1 MRGLRFASPVF
12 ASALVAVLVAGCA
25 GLEVLSPPSSGQSA
39 PAPAPTAGRA
49 APADQPAPPR
59 PADRRDVERL
69 SRVMVPLVKA
79 ADHPQPVDRIRVG
92 IVNDPSI
99 NAGSAGGGQ
108 YIVTRGLLD
117 RANDEQLTAVLAHEV
132 AHDDLGHVGKQQAL
146 GTGLELGAAILDQ
159 IFPGT
164 GQVAPLAGNL
174 ILRAYSRSEELEA
187 DRHGVDLLR
196 RVGARPDAMERAL
209 LWLAQVSGSQKGGF
223 FSTHPG
229 TDERLAAL
237 RRLK

>member
-1 MRGLRFASPVF
+1 MGRLRYVSRVF
-12 ASALVAVLVAGCA
+12 ISAAVAAVLGGCA
-25 GLEVLSPPSSGQSA
+25 LDLAPPSSGQPAPGPTSGRTA
-39 PAPAPTAGRA
+39 PAGQPAASR
-49 APADQPAPPR
+49 PADQ
-59 PADRRDVERL
+59 RDVERL
-69 SRVMVPLVKA
+69 SRIMVPLIQKA
-79 ADHPQPVDRIRVG
+79 DRPVPVDRIRVG
-92 IVNDPSI
+92 IVNDDSI

-132 AHDDLGHVGKQQAL
+132 AHDDLGHVGKQQTL
-146 GTGLELGAAILDQ
+146 GAGLEIGAALLDQ

-164 GQVAPLAGNL
+164 GQIAPLAGTL
-174 ILRAYSRSEELEA
+174 ILRAYSRNEELEA

-196 RVGARPDAMERAL
+196 RIGARPDAMERTL
-209 LWLAQVSGSQKGGF
+209 MWLAQVSGTQKGGF

-229 TDERLAAL
+229 TDERIAAL